1 AGLPAQPRLR
11 SGLPLGTAIA
21 RRESG
26 SGSSPPPDL
35 VDSGRG
41 RGSYRVA
48 SVFSLDVGGD
58 PLRSALRSLHAPCAL
73 GSGRPLERAGSRT
86 KPTAARGARGFD
98 RAGSRGR
105 QRRGDLDPAVVGTL
119 CAHYAGGLGV
129 GLAPHAG

>member
-1 AGLPAQPRLR
+1 MGRYSPLRAADAGLSRVSGGFSGGAGRSAARRAPRAGGAGRSLGLAGLPAQPRLR

-58 PLRSALRSLHAPCAL
+58 PLRSALR
-73 GSGRPLERAGSRT
+73 
-86 KPTAARGARGFD
+86 
-98 RAGSRGR
+98 
-105 QRRGDLDPAVVGTL
+105 
-119 CAHYAGGLGV
+119 
-129 GLAPHAG
+129 